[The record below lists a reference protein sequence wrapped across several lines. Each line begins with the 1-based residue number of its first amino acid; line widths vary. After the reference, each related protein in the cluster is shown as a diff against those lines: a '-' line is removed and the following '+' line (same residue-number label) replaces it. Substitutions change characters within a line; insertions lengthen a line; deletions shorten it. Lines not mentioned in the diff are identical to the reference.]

1 MCKYR
6 AGAEGTDKMD
16 LLSVL
21 VVLALQQ
28 AHRSFLGWT
37 LWVDQMPHFCMC
49 IPLPLCALLL
59 TASLPCDSLQRS
71 APGLPELVWPC
82 AENRKY
88 PGVYASPEGAMSQ

>member
-37 LWVDQMPHFCMC
+37 LWVDQMP
-49 IPLPLCALLL
+49 LGALLPFL
-59 TASLPCDSLQRS
+59 HVHPSLCVL
-71 APGLPELVWPC
+71 C
-82 AENRKY
+82 F
-88 PGVYASPEGAMSQ
+88 